1 MFFKNITGVQ
11 NSQIVDNIVGMMK
24 RKADESVEEADVNA
38 PRKRAAVE
46 LIEKGEHF
54 RNGLFD
60 RKVSDTFTKNYSES
74 KP

>member
-1 MFFKNITGVQ
+1 MR
-11 NSQIVDNIVGMMK
+11 NSQIVDNIVGLMK
-24 RKADESVEEADVNA
+24 RTADVSVEEADVNA

-60 RKVSDTFTKNYSES
+60 QKVIDTFTKNYSES